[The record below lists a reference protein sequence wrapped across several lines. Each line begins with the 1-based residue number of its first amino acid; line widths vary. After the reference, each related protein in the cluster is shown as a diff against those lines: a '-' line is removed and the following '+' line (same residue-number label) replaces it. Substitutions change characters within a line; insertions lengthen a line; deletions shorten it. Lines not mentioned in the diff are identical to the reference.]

1 MHRKNR
7 FYLLILQTQHM
18 KFHFCDHRAQNSSE
32 TKHISKENIQGL
44 DGRCRL
50 RVIGQIDRKYILCI
64 STFDN
69 LLIVVDQHA
78 GCFVLLLHLVFLFS
92 HRVVDV
98 LPKTRVSIDWRI
110 HEMASAAIFKSGYK
124 DMYFWRQAKS
134 ILPGVGVDGD
144 LTIHTDY
151 DTQHSP
157 RTQNMYNTLDD
168 DEE

>member
-1 MHRKNR
+1 LMWSV
-7 FYLLILQTQHM
+7 
-18 KFHFCDHRAQNSSE
+18 CSD
-32 TKHISKENIQGL
+32 
-44 DGRCRL
+44 
-50 RVIGQIDRKYILCI
+50 
-64 STFDN
+64 
-69 LLIVVDQHA
+69 
-78 GCFVLLLHLVFLFS
+78 VLLTVFSCLLVFLTGLSTFYQKQGYQLTGES
-92 HRVVDV
+92 TKWPVPQYLKV
-98 LPKTRVSIDWRI
+98 
-110 HEMASAAIFKSGYK
+110 GYK